1 MSKVRV
7 QLCPELLR
15 SSMIRAKMTELLDWV
30 KQFKDE
36 YDTTH
41 RFTVIGT
48 SIEAA
53 EEVFDITNNPSRE
66 EESKDLY
73 GCHRPVSVGDIV
85 IVEELQEDGSFK
97 EVSYLCENIGWTA
110 L

>member
-7 QLCPELLR
+7 QLCPEMLR
-15 SSMIRAKMTELLDWV
+15 SSMVRVKMSGLLEWV
-30 KQFKDE
+30 KE
-36 YDTTH
+36 YQPEYESTH
-41 RFTVIGT
+41 RFTVTGT

-66 EESKDLY
+66 EESNDLY

-85 IVEELQEDGSFK
+85 IVEEFQADGSFK